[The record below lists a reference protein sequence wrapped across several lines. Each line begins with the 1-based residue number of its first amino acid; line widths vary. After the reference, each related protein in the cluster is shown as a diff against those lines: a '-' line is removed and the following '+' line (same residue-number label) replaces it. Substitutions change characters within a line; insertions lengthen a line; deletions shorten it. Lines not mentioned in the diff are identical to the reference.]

1 MSDRGIVV
9 AMSKWDARGVSGVIE
24 DNDQIA
30 VDHYLLSNTLSENWC
45 KLTYLPVTIRV
56 YVGSAVPYPDP
67 YPPNLYPHT
76 RRVSKTLAQHY
87 LLITNHSLLFL
98 ESSCN

>member
-30 VDHYLLSNTLSENWC
+30 VDHYLLSNENWC
-45 KLTYLPVTIRV
+45 KLTPL
-56 YVGSAVPYPDP
+56 
-67 YPPNLYPHT
+67 
-76 RRVSKTLAQHY
+76 
-87 LLITNHSLLFL
+87 
-98 ESSCN
+98 